1 MSTKEKEDMVSD
13 FIDDLN
19 KEKKPRVYKNKIK
32 IDKGMEKTF
41 ETIRAV
47 KRTRGK
53 IPKGRH

>member
-1 MSTKEKEDMVSD
+1 MSD